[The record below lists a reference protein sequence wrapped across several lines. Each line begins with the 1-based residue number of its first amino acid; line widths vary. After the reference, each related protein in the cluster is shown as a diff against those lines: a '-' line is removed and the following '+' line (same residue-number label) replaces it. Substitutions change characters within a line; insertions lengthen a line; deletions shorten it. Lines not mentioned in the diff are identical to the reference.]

1 MDLDVNS
8 SARSRRKVIWRNSC
22 RKQSLRLAMR
32 LIFVWKLHVQRFI
45 LFLCYRLSTSSN
57 AEFVYF
63 MWNHNGLYSTYL
75 GAVFDAITIIYSC
88 SRDIQ
93 SHWTRPMFDFV
104 TRQGVG
110 QHQSSSSE
118 QSCDYKTTKL
128 TIQPE
133 AHTVVSR
140 RSQNSSNF
148 RALNCRSSHI
158 SLKYNVNADQRVTYD
173 YASIIHSDSLCCLLP
188 RDVDDGWVLSLWCEI
203 I

>member
-1 MDLDVNS
+1 
-8 SARSRRKVIWRNSC
+8 
-22 RKQSLRLAMR
+22 MR

-63 MWNHNGLYSTYL
+63 MWNHNGLYTTYL
-75 GAVFDAITIIYSC
+75 GTVFDAITIIYSC

-93 SHWTRPMFDFV
+93 SHWTKPMFDFA

-148 RALNCRSSHI
+148 RALNCRSSHKGMNGSTLAQI
-158 SLKYNVNADQRVTYD
+158 QRQRRSALITYD